1 MGLAMPRLTRK
12 TLDHKDYIM
21 PKAKSKLAEAQELLE
36 TIEIKPAPVAPKQT
50 TISIPS
56 FDPASY
62 IAGDLLSDSSNLP
75 RMAAKDADNLINAI
89 GEKRQSLRVISE
101 NLRLNADAF
110 KVGSLNEKMN
120 QARLVYQADG
130 VDSQSKMIGIEL
142 ANSRLAIANSKLN
155 QSNEKLAHQNI
166 ELEGLRQETPLRQAY
181 WTAKLALI
189 ESRIMQVEN
198 AKFTLD
204 TKIGLIES
212 GED

>member
-1 MGLAMPRLTRK
+1 MPRLSRK

-21 PKAKSKLAEAQELLE
+21 PTTKKSKLAEAQQLLE
-36 TIEIKPAPVAPKQT
+36 TVELKPTSVAPKQPAQ

-62 IAGDLLSDSSNLP
+62 LAGDLLSDSSNLP
-75 RMAAKDADNLINAI
+75 KMASKDADNLINAI
-89 GEKRQSLRVISE
+89 GEKRQSLRVIGE

-110 KVGSLNEKMN
+110 KVGSLAEKMN
-120 QARLVYQADG
+120 QARLIYQADG
-130 VDSQSKMIGIEL
+130 IDSQSKMVGIEL
-142 ANSRLAIANSKLN
+142 ANSRLAIAGSKLN
-155 QSNEKLAHQNI
+155 QSNEKLVHQNI

-204 TKIGLIES
+204 AKIGLLES
-212 GED
+212 GEE